1 MPDNHAINR
10 SRGSRAIWQ
19 WTINSRD
26 SVIAA
31 VPRLMLQS
39 RFMTNPNSE
48 ESTSYTPLGER
59 INQDVIHDNFV
70 PKYSALATAPRT
82 KLVLI
87 GVWLIFLP
95 MSFGVFALPIYFLT
109 GHDAPFASILQ
120 GLMLTAFGILA
131 IMILYSQTR
140 RYLKNDYED

>member
-1 MPDNHAINR
+1 MINP
-10 SRGSRAIWQ
+10 A
-19 WTINSRD
+19 
-26 SVIAA
+26 
-31 VPRLMLQS
+31 PK
-39 RFMTNPNSE
+39 
-48 ESTSYTPLGER
+48 ESTTYTPIGER

-109 GHDAPFASILQ
+109 GHDDPLASIAQ
-120 GLMLTAFGILA
+120 GLLITAFGILA

-140 RYLKNDYED
+140 RYLKKDDGD

>member
-1 MPDNHAINR
+1 
-10 SRGSRAIWQ
+10 
-19 WTINSRD
+19 
-26 SVIAA
+26 
-31 VPRLMLQS
+31 
-39 RFMTNPNSE
+39 MTNPDTE

-95 MSFGVFALPIYFLT
+95 MSFGVFALPICFLT
-109 GHDAPFASILQ
+109 GHDNSFASILQ
-120 GLMLTAFGILA
+120 GLLVTAFGMLSLV
-131 IMILYSQTR
+131 ILYSQTR
-140 RYLKNDYED
+140 RYLKNDDGD